1 MTLLGILRE
10 IGISRFFRILAQSV
24 EKIMDV
30 RSQVHVA
37 LKQVMHE
44 VTNIM
49 NCDQYNCSSFVAH
62 LSCRQ
67 NTIVGPSK
75 TAKPGLYDL
84 NFEPLLSYVLT

>member
-10 IGISRFFRILAQSV
+10 IRISRFFFRILAQSV

-49 NCDQYNCSSFVAH
+49 NCDQYNCSSFAAH
-62 LSCRQ
+62 LSTVRHY
-67 NTIVGPSK
+67 T
-75 TAKPGLYDL
+75 GLY
-84 NFEPLLSYVLT
+84 FE